1 VEQVIT
7 MAWRTHDHRDC
18 GHRARLQPET
28 EVEREAGDEGVIG
41 KPFDLAALADALPRV
56 LTALDV
62 PFLSLS
68 LSWNP
73 KAAVRRSAS
82 V

>member
-1 VEQVIT
+1 
-7 MAWRTHDHRDC
+7 
-18 GHRARLQPET
+18 
-28 EVEREAGDEGVIG
+28 VIG

-56 LTALDV
+56 LTALEV

-68 LSWNP
+68 PNWNP